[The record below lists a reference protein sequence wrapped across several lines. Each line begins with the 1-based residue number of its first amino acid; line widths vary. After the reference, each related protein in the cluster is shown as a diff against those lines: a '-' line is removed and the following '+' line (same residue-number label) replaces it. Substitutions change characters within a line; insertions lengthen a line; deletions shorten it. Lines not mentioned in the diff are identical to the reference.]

1 MVLDTHHHFWKYN
14 PLEFDWITDEM
25 ASIRRDFLPADLKE
39 TLASTDVEGVISVQ
53 ARQTLEETRWLLE
66 LAENEDFIR
75 GVTGWVPLMSK
86 GLKNVLDELSE
97 NKKLKGVRHV
107 VQGEPDPAFILR
119 DDFNRGI
126 DALKEYQLL
135 YEILIYENQLPATI
149 QFVDKHSNQLFVLDH
164 IAKPGIK
171 FNRIDDWA
179 KNLHEL
185 AKRENIYCKIS
196 GMVTEADLKN
206 WTPEQLEPYF
216 NVVFKAFGPSRLM
229 FGSDWPV
236 CLSTTTY
243 NAWLALVKS
252 GLKRFSEQEQKAVLY
267 DNAIKVYSL

>member
-14 PLEFDWITDEM
+14 PVEFGWIADEM
-25 ASIRRDFLPADLKE
+25 ASIRRDFLPSDLKK

-53 ARQTLEETRWLLE
+53 ARQTLEETRWLLD
-66 LAENEDFIR
+66 LARTEDLIR
-75 GVTGWVPLMSK
+75 GITGWVPLMSK
-86 GLKNVLDELSE
+86 DLKTVLDEFSG

-107 VQGEPDPAFILR
+107 VQGEPDPYFILR
-119 DDFNRGI
+119 DDFNKGI

-149 QFVDKHSNQLFVLDH
+149 QFVDKHPNQLFVLDH

-171 FNRIDDWA
+171 FKQIDDWA
-179 KNLHEL
+179 KNLPEL
-185 AKRENIYCKIS
+185 AKRENIFCKIS

-206 WTPEQLEPYF
+206 WSPEQLEPYF
-216 NVVFKAFGPSRLM
+216 NVVFEAFGPSRMM

-236 CLSTTTY
+236 CLSATTY
-243 NAWLALVKS
+243 NTWLDLVKS
-252 GLKRFSEQEQKAVLY
+252 ELQRFSEQEQKAVLY

>member
-1 MVLDTHHHFWKYN
+1 MVLDTHHHFWKYD
-14 PLEFDWITDEM
+14 PVEFDWITDEM
-25 ASIRRDFLPADLKE
+25 ASIRRDFLPPDLKE

-66 LAENEDFIR
+66 LAENEDLIR

-86 GLKNVLDELSE
+86 DLKNVLDELSE

-252 GLKRFSEQEQKAVLY
+252 ELKRFSEQEQKAVLY

>member
-39 TLASTDVEGVISVQ
+39 TLASTNVEGVISVQ

-86 GLKNVLDELSE
+86 CLKNVLDELSE

-252 GLKRFSEQEQKAVLY
+252 ELKRFSEQEQKAVLY